1 MTEPQSQELRKEIE
15 KAVKKFLEA
24 GGDPEFYI
32 ISKSYYDK
40 NIEKLIQTQADKK
53 MLEIIGKNEKQ
64 LWDGDYHLC
73 DRCSFQPTD
82 DTKNCM
88 CIYRNQLR
96 EELRAKVKSNIGDSD
111 V

>member
-53 MLEIIGKNEKQ
+53 MLEELESLQDVHDGTGAFYSKLIQDRIATIKSTIEK
-64 LWDGDYHLC
+64 G
-73 DRCSFQPTD
+73 
-82 DTKNCM
+82 TK
-88 CIYRNQLR
+88 
-96 EELRAKVKSNIGDSD
+96 
-111 V
+111 